1 MRDGHQKLADNVQ
14 SLAEQT
20 LDGQRK
26 LTSAVGL
33 LNERLKKLEGQAT
46 ASPTPASDSNV
57 VRTDPGGVVVRPS
70 N

>member
-1 MRDGHQKLADNVQ
+1 MREGQQKLASNVQ

-26 LTSAVGL
+26 LTTAVGL
-33 LNERLKKLEGQAT
+33 LNERMKKLENQSA
-46 ASPTPASDSNV
+46 ANPTPAADNNN
-57 VRTDPGGVVVRPS
+57 VRTDTAGVVVRPG